1 MSPVVYGALVVCAAS
16 LAAVGGLELVRRL
29 VPSETRQKHNDVAG
43 FIYAALGVIYAV
55 LLALVVIAAWEGYD
69 RARVTVEDEAN
80 AVAEIF
86 WLAHWMPQPQGRE
99 LQEAARSYAEEVLH
113 KEWPLMEQGRTPTME
128 GTQET
133 PSGWVLI
140 DDIRTKLHAFE
151 PNTDA
156 EQDLYAEGLDQVER
170 LADARRMRLVAASVS
185 MPPIL
190 WVVLIFGG
198 VVTIGFTY
206 LFGLQ
211 NTWAHRLM
219 VASLAAVIALVLFT
233 VSSLEHPFYGGTHVS
248 PGAFELILDRF
259 ETSNL
264 SDLR

>member
-1 MSPVVYGALVVCAAS
+1 MSPVLNGALVVCAAT

-43 FIYAALGVIYAV
+43 FIYAALAVIYAV

-80 AVAEIF
+80 AAAEIF

-99 LQEAARSYAEEVLH
+99 LQEAVRSYAKEVVD
-113 KEWPLMEQGRTPTME
+113 KEWPLMVQGKTPPMK
-128 GTQET
+128 GTRET

-140 DDIRTKLHAFE
+140 DDIRTRLNAFE
-151 PNTDA
+151 PHTEA
-156 EQDLYAEGLDQVER
+156 EQDLHAEGLDQIQR
-170 LADARRMRLVAASVS
+170 LNDARRMRLVAASES

-190 WVVLIFGG
+190 WVVMIFAG
-198 VVTIGFTY
+198 VVTVGFTY
-206 LFGLQ
+206 LFGLA

-219 VASLAAVIALVLFT
+219 VGSLASVIALVLFT
-233 VSSLEHPFYGGTHVS
+233 ISSLEHPFYGGTHVS
-248 PGAFELILDRF
+248 PGAFELILERF
-259 ETSNL
+259 ETSKL